1 MYKREGIT
9 FFRRKVFVSKSR
21 KKLRGTLLCS
31 NEILV
36 MTTIMH
42 MKWSSQFCCYF
53 LSHCTET
60 FVERTIVFD
69 KFSGMEK
76 KTIVK
81 GWYHVFLS
89 KTSGFAVP
97 KAFVRGTLVFQK
109 SSGRENIRWIR
120 GSVSRFSDESF
131 LSHSVGKKLG
141 GNVLCLNEILV
152 KETFMHRMGVV
163 TFVRIFLTNCTEKIR
178 RDDPCVSEKFW

>member
-21 KKLRGTLLCS
+21 KKLRGTLFCS

-53 LSHCTET
+53 LTHCTET

-89 KTSGFAVP
+89 KASCLAVP
-97 KAFVRGTLVFQK
+97 KTLVRGTLVFLK
-109 SSGRENIRWIR
+109 RSVMEKKLWIT

-131 LSHSVGKKLG
+131 LSHSAGKKTWR
-141 GNVLCLNEILV
+141 NPSVLKRNP
-152 KETFMHRMGVV
+152 R
-163 TFVRIFLTNCTEKIR
+163 
-178 RDDPCVSEKFW
+178 